1 MKPAVAPQIQEPRA
15 GRPRAAAR
23 LSRERPLR
31 ILTFSSLFPNA
42 EQPTHGLFVLRRLQQ
57 LLATGEVEATV
68 VAPVPWF
75 PSQNPRFGRYA
86 EFARVPRHEAI
97 AGVDVHHPRHAVMPR
112 LGMSLAPVLM
122 ALGVRDCVTQLH
134 RVRGFDLID
143 AHYFYPDGVAAS
155 LIARSLDLPLAITAR
170 GTDLN
175 VIAQYALPRAMIRRA
190 ARSSLLNVAV
200 SDALA
205 ARLREI
211 GADPAT
217 TRVIPNG
224 VDLEGFRPVDRSDA
238 RRSLGI
244 ADGRWLLS
252 AGQLVSNKGHDAVI
266 RALVLLPGFRLL
278 IAGDGPE
285 EGALRRLAADAGV
298 ADRVRFLG
306 RVPPERMR
314 LGYCAADCLVLASS
328 REGMPNVL
336 LESLASGTPVV
347 ATRVGGCPDIV
358 REPVAGRLI
367 EAPEPHAIAT
377 AVQELLHAQPSSEAV
392 AAYARRFAWGPSI
405 EMQLAEFRRIAR
417 TWVA

>member
-1 MKPAVAPQIQEPRA
+1 MNSAAAPQIQEPGAR
-15 GRPRAAAR
+15 RPRAAAR

-57 LLATGEVEATV
+57 LLATGEVEASV

-75 PSQNPRFGRYA
+75 PSQNPRFGRYSD
-86 EFARVPRHEAI
+86 FARVPGHETI
-97 AGVDVHHPRHAVMPR
+97 AGIDVHHPRHLVMPR
-112 LGMSLAPVLM
+112 FGMSLAPVLM
-122 ALGVRDCVTQLH
+122 ALGVRDCVRQLH
-134 RVRGFDLID
+134 RAHGFDLID

-155 LIARSLDLPLAITAR
+155 WIARSLDLPLAITAR

-175 VIAQYALPRAMIRRA
+175 LISQYALPRAMIRRA
-190 ARSSLLNVAV
+190 ARSSRLNVAV

-224 VDLEGFRPVDRSDA
+224 VDLEGFRPIDRAAA

-252 AGQLVSNKGHDAVI
+252 AGQLVPNKGHDAVI
-266 RALVLLPGFRLL
+266 RALLLLPGFGLL

-285 EGALRRLAADAGV
+285 EGALRRLAAEAQV

-314 LGYCAADCLVLASS
+314 HSYCAADCLVLASL

-336 LESLASGTPVV
+336 LESLASGTPVI

-358 REPVAGRLI
+358 RSPVAGRLI
-367 EAPEPHAIAT
+367 DAPDPHSIAS
-377 AVQELLHAQPSSEAV
+377 AVQDLMRAQPSSGDV

-417 TWVA
+417 TWIA